1 MADNVT
7 TATAAQQM
15 QATIVSIDTSTNPA
29 VTKINSKLNAS
40 KKYILETT
48 QKKITP
54 AINELNKSQKTLTT
68 SLNASVK
75 SVFDLVGN
83 TSSDPELKARFEEC
97 VKSLSDVT
105 DATVLNAIMN
115 LLQRINS
122 TEKKTNDNTRNI
134 TTISDNIK
142 NILNETL
149 SKHNDTYNIDSQSQD
164 VFILSHIPVGPIC
177 FYIDGIKYPEE
188 YLEYDAENNS
198 IQWIGTDSNIG
209 EGNGIDICD
218 CIVQI
223 SYMYSI
229 KQESDMVTQLSGQ
242 SFVANT
248 PSTTIEIDSK
258 IEPID
263 VGANVYEPD
272 LIDATVFT
280 INAAV

>member
-15 QATIVSIDTSTNPA
+15 QASIVSIDTSTNPA
-29 VTKINSKLNAS
+29 VTKINSKLSAS

-105 DATVLNAIMN
+105 NVTVLNAVMN

-122 TEKKTNDNTRNI
+122 LEDN
-134 TTISDNIK
+134 SGSSSV
-142 NILNETL
+142 E
-149 SKHNDTYNIDSQSQD
+149 ID
-164 VFILSHIPVGPIC
+164 FAT
-177 FYIDGIKYPEE
+177 PEE
-188 YLEYDAENNS
+188 VLTAM
-198 IQWIGTDSNIG
+198 TTA
-209 EGNGIDICD
+209 DI
-218 CIVQI
+218 VEEPT
-223 SYMYSI
+223 
-229 KQESDMVTQLSGQ
+229 QEPT
-242 SFVANT
+242 
-248 PSTTIEIDSK
+248 E
-258 IEPID
+258 
-263 VGANVYEPD
+263 
-272 LIDATVFT
+272 
-280 INAAV
+280 

>member
-15 QATIVSIDTSTNPA
+15 QASIVSIDTSTNPA

-83 TSSDPELKARFEEC
+83 TSSDSELKARFEEC

-105 DATVLNAIMN
+105 DVTVLNAVMN

-122 TEKKTNDNTRNI
+122 LEDN
-134 TTISDNIK
+134 SGSSSV
-142 NILNETL
+142 E
-149 SKHNDTYNIDSQSQD
+149 ID
-164 VFILSHIPVGPIC
+164 FAT
-177 FYIDGIKYPEE
+177 PEE
-188 YLEYDAENNS
+188 VLTAMNT
-198 IQWIGTDSNIG
+198 G
-209 EGNGIDICD
+209 DI
-218 CIVQI
+218 V
-223 SYMYSI
+223 
-229 KQESDMVTQLSGQ
+229 E
-242 SFVANT
+242 
-248 PSTTIEIDSK
+248 
-258 IEPID
+258 EPT
-263 VGANVYEPD
+263 E
-272 LIDATVFT
+272 
-280 INAAV
+280 

>member
-15 QATIVSIDTSTNPA
+15 QASIVSIDTSTNPA

-83 TSSDPELKARFEEC
+83 TSSDSELKARFEEC

-105 DATVLNAIMN
+105 DVTVLNAVMN

-122 TEKKTNDNTRNI
+122 LEDN
-134 TTISDNIK
+134 SGSSSV
-142 NILNETL
+142 E
-149 SKHNDTYNIDSQSQD
+149 ID
-164 VFILSHIPVGPIC
+164 FAT
-177 FYIDGIKYPEE
+177 PEE
-188 YLEYDAENNS
+188 VLTAMTA
-198 IQWIGTDSNIG
+198 G
-209 EGNGIDICD
+209 GI
-218 CIVQI
+218 V
-223 SYMYSI
+223 
-229 KQESDMVTQLSGQ
+229 E
-242 SFVANT
+242 
-248 PSTTIEIDSK
+248 
-258 IEPID
+258 EPT
-263 VGANVYEPD
+263 E
-272 LIDATVFT
+272 
-280 INAAV
+280 